1 MSVIPVKS
9 NDTGVNFN
17 LLFFARELN
26 LPLFRVED
34 VAGRL
39 TRDTFRNSSSGVN
52 FSSASS
58 PSFSSFTRSGF
69 L

>member
-1 MSVIPVKS
+1 MSVIPLRF
-9 NDTGVNFN
+9 NDTGINFN
-17 LLFFARELN
+17 ILFFARELN

-39 TRDTFRNSSSGVN
+39 TKDTFRNSSSGVN